1 MVDRMPSPRGDR
13 NLRIELGRVR
23 LPWEQVA
30 KLGPGSVVSLE
41 TLVDEPVDIV
51 VDSHVVARGEV
62 LVLDGCFCI
71 RVTQLVGKR
80 DAA

>member
-13 NLRIELGRVR
+13 NVRIELGRAR

-30 KLGPGSVVSLE
+30 KLGLGSVVSLE
-41 TLVDEPVDIV
+41 SLIDEPVDIV
-51 VDSHVVARGEV
+51 VGGQVVARGDV

-71 RVTQLVGKR
+71 RVTQLLPGR
-80 DAA
+80 EAS

>member
-1 MVDRMPSPRGDR
+1 MVDRMPFPRGDR

-51 VDSHVVARGEV
+51 VESQIVARGEV

-71 RVTQLVGKR
+71 RVTELVAKR

>member
-41 TLVDEPVDIV
+41 ALVDEPVDIV
-51 VDSHVVARGEV
+51 VESQIVARGEV

-71 RVTQLVGKR
+71 RVTELVAKR